1 MKVKDQLLQ
10 LQSLLEIEREE
21 DLRQYLEQFERYSI
35 AARRKNGVTW
45 YPVHVTSEELGVG
58 DYVTAEFER
67 TQGQNELHQFSN
79 GKVIEIFSNSGDD
92 NSEHWKIQGT
102 IKHVHGNKM
111 RIAFNTDELPG
122 WIERGKIGIN
132 LLFDEAGYREMK
144 FALDKV
150 AEAENSRLA
159 QLRDVLYGI
168 STPSFHRVE
177 EVPGMS
183 GLNRS
188 QQNAVNL
195 IAAAQ
200 DVAVIHGPP
209 GTGKTTTLIRAIMHT
224 LMHEKQVLVCSP
236 SNVAVDLLTEKLV
249 QQGINVVRLGNP
261 ARVSEEVL
269 QNTLDARMA
278 NHESFKELKQF
289 RKRAEEFF
297 SMAKK
302 YKRNFGHAEREQRH
316 LLYQEARQLQKDA
329 SALEDYILWDSFE
342 KAQVIACTPVV
353 AAGKLMRDLR
363 FKTCFIDEAAQAL
376 EPMTWIPII
385 RSERVVFAGDHLQL
399 PPTVKSKRAEDGGL
413 KYTLFERVVR
423 SHPNVAVMLNV
434 QYRMHEKIMEFS
446 NRMFYN
452 NELSAY
458 VDVKDNLLSFDEA
471 DDLLNRPLEFIDT
484 AGTGYEEHQHPETL
498 SYENEEEARLL
509 IRHLGN
515 VLQQYDQRP
524 DESLRIGIIAPYK
537 QQTEKLQALLHEQ
550 NWFAGSRHHFSI
562 RTVDGFQGQERD
574 IMCISM
580 TRSNDRNEI
589 GFLSD
594 TRRMN
599 VALTRAKRKLI
610 VIGDSAT
617 LGAHSFY
624 KSFLDYADEIQGYRS
639 AWEFME
645 V

>member
-21 DLRQYLEQFERYSI
+21 DLRQYLEQFERHSI
-35 AARRKNGVTW
+35 AARRKNGLTW
-45 YPVHVTSEELGVG
+45 YPVQVTSEELGVG
-58 DYVTAEFER
+58 DYITAEFER

-79 GKVIEIFSNSGDD
+79 GKVIEIFSNSKDD
-92 NSEHWKIQGT
+92 NSEQWEIQGT

-159 QLRDVLYGI
+159 QLRDVLYGV
-168 STPSFHRVE
+168 SAPSFGRVA

-195 IAAAQ
+195 IAASQ

-249 QQGINVVRLGNP
+249 QQGINVLRLGNP

-376 EPMTWIPII
+376 EPMTWIPIV

-413 KYTLFERVVR
+413 KHTLFERVIR
-423 SHPNVAVMLNV
+423 AHPNVAVMLNV
-434 QYRMHEKIMEFS
+434 QYRMHEKIMGFS

-515 VLQQYDQRP
+515 VLQQYDHRP
-524 DESLRIGIIAPYK
+524 DEPLRIGIIAPYK

-550 NWFAGSRHHFSI
+550 SWFSESRHQFSI

-624 KSFLDYADEIQGYRS
+624 KSFLDYAEEINGYRS
-639 AWEFME
+639 AWEFMTN
-645 V
+645 